1 MMKFDLSFLDLEL
14 EAARTGAVPSQLLTH
29 PTFDAI
35 ARHEAALPNRP
46 VWDEDSFRARFAAA
60 AAGDTLDYHDW
71 GLAPLFQDRD
81 RLAQWR
87 SWMEDEEKTLTG
99 QIDQWLARFT
109 SVLQHPELRCIPYV
123 GSYDAGFSLG
133 AGDTAIYL
141 NLPVFSCREAFLQT
155 LVHESFHARLTSP
168 EVTQLLRGMEAD
180 PDPIVQL
187 LYYTAEEG
195 IAHIVGY
202 GGKTSTQYPTI
213 PIRPAQE
220 GAAELKDLL
229 TRFHAGQISGQEALE
244 AFVQTDCCYSG
255 GGFIAH
261 SVWQALGR
269 DGLDLWSAKGD
280 WKGYY
285 AAFRATPQGADWPA
299 VL

>member
-1 MMKFDLSFLDLEL
+1 MIFDLSFLDLEL
-14 EAARTGAVPSQLLTH
+14 EAARTGVVSSRLLAH

-46 VWDEDSFRARFAAA
+46 FWDEVSFRARFAAA
-60 AAGDTLDYHDW
+60 AAGDTQDYHDW
-71 GLAPLFQDRD
+71 GLAPLFYSREA
-81 RLAQWR
+81 LEEWR
-87 SWMEDEEKTLTG
+87 GWFSEQAEELTR
-99 QIDQWLARFT
+99 QIGQWLERFT
-109 SVLQHPELRCIPYV
+109 AVPQNPGLRCVPYV
-123 GSYDAGFSLG
+123 GSYDAGFTLG
-133 AGDTAIYL
+133 AGDAAIYL

-168 EVTQLLRGMEAD
+168 EVTQLLQGMEAD

-202 GGKTSTQYPTI
+202 GGETSTRYPTI

-229 TRFHAGQISGQEALE
+229 ARVHAGQISGQEALE
-244 AFVQTDCCYSG
+244 TFVQTDCCYSG
-255 GGFIAH
+255 GGYIAH

-269 DGLDLWSAKGD
+269 DGLDLWSVQGD

-299 VL
+299 VP

>member
-1 MMKFDLSFLDLEL
+1 MIFDLSFLDLEL
-14 EAARTGAVPSQLLTH
+14 EAARTGVVSSRLPAH

-46 VWDEDSFRARFAAA
+46 VWDEASFRARFAAA
-60 AAGDTLDYHDW
+60 AAGDTQDYHDW
-71 GLAPLFQDRD
+71 GLAPLFHSREA
-81 RLAQWR
+81 LEEWR
-87 SWMEDEEKTLTG
+87 SWFSDRAEELTR
-99 QIDQWLARFT
+99 QIGQWLERFT
-109 SVLQHPELRCIPYV
+109 AAPQNPGLRCVPYV

-133 AGDTAIYL
+133 AGDAAIYL
-141 NLPVFSCREAFLQT
+141 NLPAFSCREAFLQT

-168 EVTQLLRGMEAD
+168 EVTRLLQGMEAD
-180 PDPIVQL
+180 PDPVVQL

-202 GGKTSTQYPTI
+202 GGETSTRYPTI

-229 TRFHAGQISGQEALE
+229 TRVHAGQISGQEALE
-244 AFVQTDCCYSG
+244 TFVQTDCCYSG

-261 SVWQALGR
+261 SVWQDLGR
-269 DGLDLWSAKGD
+269 DGLDLWSVQGD
-280 WKGYY
+280 WKRYY

-299 VL
+299 VP